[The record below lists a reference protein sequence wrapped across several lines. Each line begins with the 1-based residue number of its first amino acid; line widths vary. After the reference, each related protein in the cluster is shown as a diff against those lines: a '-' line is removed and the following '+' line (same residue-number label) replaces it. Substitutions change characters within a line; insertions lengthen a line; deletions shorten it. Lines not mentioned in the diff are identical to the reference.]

1 MATIGNIKRV
11 SAVFTVGATETDPT
25 ALTVRVRAPDGTE
38 TAYFYLTDAEVVRTA
53 AGRFRFDLT
62 GEQAGEYIVRF
73 EGTGAATA
81 ADNEKIKFTASGF
94 SS

>member
-25 ALTVRVRAPDGTE
+25 AVTVRVRAPDGTE
-38 TAYFYLTDAEVVRTA
+38 TSYVYGVDAEVVRTA
-53 AGRFRFDLT
+53 VGRFRFDLT
-62 GEQAGEYIVRF
+62 GTQAGEYLVRF
-73 EGTGAATA
+73 EGTGATTA